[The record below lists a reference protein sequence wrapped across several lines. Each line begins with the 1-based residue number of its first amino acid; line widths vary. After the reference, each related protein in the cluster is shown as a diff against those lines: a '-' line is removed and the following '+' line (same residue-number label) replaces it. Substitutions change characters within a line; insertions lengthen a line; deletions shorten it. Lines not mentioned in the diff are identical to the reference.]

1 MNNWN
6 DKKKNKPV
14 RYWSRDEI
22 EETVKS
28 LGIDRSRF
36 YEYSKT
42 DYQKVIN
49 QFYFAFVEH
58 KGIKKTDLN
67 YVWLNFRKNLKQTAI
82 ITAGS
87 GASWSDM
94 IHGVKD
100 NMNYNWSKKLFLIL
114 DDGWVYEGYIDEMI
128 SVMNET
134 EGMTGDFY
142 FVTPQYDRFAVYCED
157 GDCMAYYEK

>member
-6 DKKKNKPV
+6 DKNKPV

-58 KGIKKTDLN
+58 KGIKK
-67 YVWLNFRKNLKQTAI
+67 QI
-82 ITAGS
+82 
-87 GASWSDM
+87 
-94 IHGVKD
+94 
-100 NMNYNWSKKLFLIL
+100 
-114 DDGWVYEGYIDEMI
+114 
-128 SVMNET
+128 
-134 EGMTGDFY
+134 
-142 FVTPQYDRFAVYCED
+142 
-157 GDCMAYYEK
+157 